1 MENEREKNLLKAI
14 EAAGEKIRKI
24 EDDYYILK
32 YSAGIKDDEIK
43 SLKEKIAGL
52 EKRVHEQAQK
62 ILELT
67 ED

>member
-1 MENEREKNLLKAI
+1 MENEREKNLLKAM

-43 SLKEKIAGL
+43 SLKEKNANL
-52 EKRVHEQAQK
+52 EKKVHEQARR